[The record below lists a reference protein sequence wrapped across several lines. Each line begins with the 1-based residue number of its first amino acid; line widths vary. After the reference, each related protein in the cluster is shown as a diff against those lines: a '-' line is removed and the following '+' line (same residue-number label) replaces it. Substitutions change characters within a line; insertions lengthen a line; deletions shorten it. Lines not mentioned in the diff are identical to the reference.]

1 MEQINYHNKRFKAL
15 SNSENGEVDSETFF
29 HYRQGGDVIWA
40 TYYGTNIR
48 MGTITGIVKE
58 DSSLEFTYQHVN
70 TNDEIMTGKCTSIPE
85 RQSNGSLILKETWE
99 WTCKDFSKGTSEI
112 IELVEKENLVRLF

>member
-1 MEQINYHNKRFKAL
+1 MEKINYHNKRFRAIA
-15 SNSENGEVDSETFF
+15 NSDNGEVDDETFF

-40 TYYGTNIR
+40 TYYGSNIR
-48 MGTITGIVKE
+48 MGTITGIVRE

-70 TNDEIMTGKCTSIPE
+70 VQNEIMTGKCISIPGVQE
-85 RQSNGSLILKETWE
+85 DGSLKLSESWE

-112 IELVEKENLVRLF
+112 IELVEKDNFARLF